1 MDLGI
6 ANVLQV
12 EISKQT
18 PAVTCVATN
27 PALAPSYD
35 SCKKIIDLMP
45 WSEVIV
51 YFGRSDLPLVEVP
64 VPKVFASSECI
75 YTLIASH
82 LRD

>member
-1 MDLGI
+1 MDPGT
-6 ANVLQV
+6 AKVLQL

-35 SCKKIIDLMP
+35 SCKEMIDLMP

-51 YFGRSDLPLVEVP
+51 YFGKSDLPLVEVP
-64 VPKVFASSECI
+64 VPKVLASSECTC
-75 YTLIASH
+75 TLIASH